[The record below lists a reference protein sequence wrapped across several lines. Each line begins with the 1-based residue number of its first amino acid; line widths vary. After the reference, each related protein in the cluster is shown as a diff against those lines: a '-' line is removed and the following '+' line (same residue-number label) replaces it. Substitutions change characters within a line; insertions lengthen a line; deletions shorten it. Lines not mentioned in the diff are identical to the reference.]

1 MNPLNTSAMNASAV
15 QWLKQ
20 NMYFKF
26 VCDDTAFIEALPCIV
41 RETVKN
47 ARSDS
52 WQYRWAFPSTGC
64 ENLDF
69 SLGYELGIAYLV
81 LLQTNPCTSLDPAP
95 TNLADI
101 AEAMRLG
108 RACVDYGLGFLAAV
122 DTFVECALNDA
133 TLFAQVKER
142 IKSLDAQR
150 LMARCLCVLS
160 GEYPPVLFDGED
172 EWITGMKLTVRSYR
186 AGKYDAVSEVRA

>member
-1 MNPLNTSAMNASAV
+1 MNPLNTSNMNAKAV
-15 QWLKQ
+15 QWLKH

-26 VCDDTAFIEALPCIV
+26 DCDDIAFIESLPCIV
-41 RETVKN
+41 REKVKN

-52 WQYRWAFPSTGC
+52 WQYCWVFPSTGC

-81 LLQTNPCTSLDPAP
+81 LLYCNNGTLDTAP
-95 TNLADI
+95 SNLADI

-108 RACVDYGLGFLAAV
+108 CAGVDYELGFLGAV
-122 DTFVECALNDA
+122 DAFVECSLNDGP
-133 TLFAQVKER
+133 LFAEVKER
-142 IKSLDAQR
+142 VKSLDALR

-160 GEYPPVLFDGED
+160 GEYPPVLFGSDYD
-172 EWITGMKLTVRSYR
+172 WMNGMDRLWCAYSS
-186 AGKYDAVSEVRA
+186 GKYNAASKVRP

>member
-26 VCDDTAFIEALPCIV
+26 DCDDTAFLEALPCIV

-52 WQYRWAFPSTGC
+52 WQYRWVFPSTGC
-64 ENLDF
+64 ENTDF

-108 RACVDYGLGFLAAV
+108 RAGVDYELGFLGAV
-122 DTFVECALNDA
+122 DAFVECALNDA
-133 TLFAQVKER
+133 SLFAHVKER
-142 IKSLDAQR
+142 IKSLDELR

-160 GEYPPVLFDGED
+160 GEYPPELFGGED
-172 EWITGMKLTVRSYR
+172 DWMNGMKHTVRSYR
-186 AGKYDAVSEVRA
+186 AGKYDAVSKAQA

>member
-1 MNPLNTSAMNASAV
+1 MSLLNTSSMNAGAV

-26 VCDDTAFIEALPCIV
+26 DCDGTAFIEALPCIV

-52 WQYRWAFPSTGC
+52 WQYRWVFPSTGC
-64 ENLDF
+64 ENTDF
-69 SLGYELGIAYLV
+69 FLGYELGIAYLV

-101 AEAMRLG
+101 TEAMRLG
-108 RACVDYGLGFLAAV
+108 RAGVDYELGFLGAV
-122 DTFVECALNDA
+122 DAFVECALNDA
-133 TLFAQVKER
+133 SLFAHVKER
-142 IKSLDAQR
+142 IKSLDALR

-160 GEYPPVLFDGED
+160 GEYPPVLFGCED
-172 EWITGMKLTVRSYR
+172 DWMNGMKLTVRSYR
-186 AGKYDAVSEVRA
+186 AGKYDGVSEVRA

>member
-172 EWITGMKLTVRSYR
+172 DWITGMKLTVRSYR